1 MVAVMGLTGPARA
14 ASSAGLDG
22 LVIDKVT
29 GAPVSGAGIVIQ
41 QQDGSGWNFTNSDSA
56 GRFAFPDDAAGQYIV
71 HVMANGY
78 VEQWLDGHQNQWEA
92 DLITVPATLR
102 IPLMPIQ
109 YGNVAGRVVSSTGAG
124 IASVSVQ
131 LRRAGNWVA
140 DTATA
145 PGGATASTA

>member
-1 MVAVMGLTGPARA
+1 
-14 ASSAGLDG
+14 
-22 LVIDKVT
+22 
-29 GAPVSGAGIVIQ
+29 
-41 QQDGSGWNFTNSDSA
+41 
-56 GRFAFPDDAAGQYIV
+56 
-71 HVMANGY
+71 MANGY